1 MTTFLTLQDVL
12 EIHRQVIAETGG
24 TPGIRDISLLD
35 SAIHRPQASFAG
47 LDLYSSL
54 AEKAAA
60 LLHSLIMNHPFV
72 DGNKRTAFTAADVFL
87 RVNGWKFGASE
98 DELFE
103 FVMAVADGRMRFE
116 EIAPWIEA
124 HIVEL
129 SSGDSVT
136 N

>member
-1 MTTFLTLQDVL
+1 VTIYLTLEDVL

-24 TPGIRDISLLD
+24 ATGIRDVGLLD

-47 LDLYSSL
+47 IDLYPGL

-60 LLHSLIMNHPFV
+60 LMHSLILNHPFL

-87 RVNGWKFGASE
+87 RLNGQNFAASE

-103 FVMAVADGRMRFE
+103 FVTAVADGQMSFE
-116 EIAPWIEA
+116 QIGPWIKT
-124 HIVEL
+124 HLVEFE
-129 SSGDSVT
+129 
-136 N
+136 